1 LNVKYHKIN
10 MEQENKKSTGISIS
24 VIVFLIFFVLK
35 MTGYINWS
43 WIWVLSPLWIPFA
56 LVFLVI
62 FLGTFSGL
70 LKALHERLNKLK

>member
-1 LNVKYHKIN
+1 
-10 MEQENKKSTGISIS
+10 
-24 VIVFLIFFVLK
+24 VIVFLVFFVLK
-35 MTGYINWS
+35 MTNYIDWS

>member
-1 LNVKYHKIN
+1 